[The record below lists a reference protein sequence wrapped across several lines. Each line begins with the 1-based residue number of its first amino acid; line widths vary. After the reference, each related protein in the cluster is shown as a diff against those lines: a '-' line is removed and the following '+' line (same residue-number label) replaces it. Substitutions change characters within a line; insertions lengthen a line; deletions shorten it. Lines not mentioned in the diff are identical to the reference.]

1 VTRTALRGVSELD
14 ASMMAALVVFYLA
27 VAGCA
32 VCAPVARALRFL
44 DPATALR
51 AE

>member
-1 VTRTALRGVSELD
+1 VTRTALRGVSQLD
-14 ASMMAALVVFYLA
+14 ASTMTALVVFYLV

-44 DPATALR
+44 DPAAALR